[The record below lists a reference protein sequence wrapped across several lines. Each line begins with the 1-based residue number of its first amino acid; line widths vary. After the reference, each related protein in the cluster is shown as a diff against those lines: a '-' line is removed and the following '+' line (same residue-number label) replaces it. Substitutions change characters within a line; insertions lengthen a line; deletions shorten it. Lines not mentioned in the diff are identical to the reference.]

1 MMAPGIPE
9 IAIKYGI
16 TNSTII
22 ALTLSIFVFSF
33 AFAVSSRLPF
43 DLHDS
48 NASGFYLS
56 CSL

>member
-22 ALTLSIFVFSF
+22 ALTLSIFLLSF
-33 AFAVSSRLPF
+33 AIGVSFRLPF
-43 DLHDS
+43 
-48 NASGFYLS
+48 
-56 CSL
+56 